1 MKIIVCGSMTAS
13 KEMVSLENQ
22 LIEMGHEVVL
32 PEFTH
37 DYAEMET
44 FERMH
49 SESSNNKKQY
59 DLIRGYFEKMKDA
72 DAVLIAN
79 VERKG
84 IPGYIGGNS
93 FLELGFGHV
102 LDKQI
107 YLLNAIPEV
116 SYQDEII
123 AMQPVIL
130 YGDLSKIMVPVAET
144 I

>member
-1 MKIIVCGSMTAS
+1 MTAS
-13 KEMVSLENQ
+13 KEMVELESQ
-22 LIEMGHEVVL
+22 VIKSGHEVTL

-37 DYAEMET
+37 DYAKMET

-49 SESSNNKKQY
+49 SESSDNKKHY

-84 IPGYIGGNS
+84 VPGYIGGNS
-93 FLELGFGHV
+93 FLEMGFAHV
-102 LDKQI
+102 LNKPI
-107 YLLNAIPEV
+107 YLLNPIPEV
-116 SYQDEII
+116 GYQDEII

-130 YGDLSKIMVPVAET
+130 NGDLSKITNLVQEPV
-144 I
+144 